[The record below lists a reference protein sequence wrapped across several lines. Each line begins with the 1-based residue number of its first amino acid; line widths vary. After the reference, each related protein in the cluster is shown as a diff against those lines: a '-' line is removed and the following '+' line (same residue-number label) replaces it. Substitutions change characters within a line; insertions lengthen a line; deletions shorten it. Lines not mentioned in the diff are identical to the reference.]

1 MLQSTGSITH
11 SQRFFA
17 EMIALVIKI
26 LRLSGSTVE
35 LLVQI
40 DHSILQL
47 QEHLS
52 FEVDPWPVAFCVTGA
67 EAQNVRTSEKLVSI
81 LKLSGFTSATE
92 VSDLVFV
99 LYFCFF
105 ALKRAP

>member
-17 EMIALVIKI
+17 EMIALVNKI

-35 LLVQI
+35 LLV
-40 DHSILQL
+40 
-47 QEHLS
+47 LS

-99 LYFCFF
+99 LYCCFF